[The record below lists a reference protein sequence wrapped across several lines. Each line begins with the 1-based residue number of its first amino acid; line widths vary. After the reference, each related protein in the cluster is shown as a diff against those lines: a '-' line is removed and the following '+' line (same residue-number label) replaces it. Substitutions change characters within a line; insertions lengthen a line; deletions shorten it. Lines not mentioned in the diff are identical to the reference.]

1 VQFGTVSGLA
11 CIRIWRVRSYF
22 RSDALTSGL
31 SDDRKIFATVFS
43 RSAVGV
49 HRVCALWKSIF
60 AQDRKI
66 VSRLTS
72 TITCCADMRVQPA
85 DRALRPLRSRAGAS
99 T

>member
-1 VQFGTVSGLA
+1 MQFGTVPGLA
-11 CIRIWRVRSYF
+11 CIRIWRVRPHF
-22 RSDALTSGL
+22 GSDALTSGL

-60 AQDRKI
+60 AQDREI

-72 TITCCADMRVQPA
+72 TITCSAEMRVRPA
-85 DRALRPLRSRAGAS
+85 ERMLRPLRPRAGAS
-99 T
+99 A